1 MPSAQLVLVTGND
14 GSEDLFIAAL
24 AIAEAVARGMDA
36 CCFLTLPAAARMA
49 AEVKRRQLPL
59 SVVAY
64 PLTCVP
70 LDVVDRFPSMMTEI
84 GAMPE
89 DESLQQEIV

>member
-1 MPSAQLVLVTGND
+1 MSSAQLVLVTGSD

-24 AIAEAVARGMDA
+24 AVAEAMARGMDA

-59 SVVAY
+59 SVVAH

-70 LDVVDRFPSMMTEI
+70 DDVFDRFPSMMTEI
-84 GAMPE
+84 GAVPE
-89 DESLQQEIV
+89 GEDRKQIIV